1 MSNATILPT
10 PQQQPSND
18 ERPDQQQH
26 APHHRRRPL
35 PDGWECVVTM
45 EEITEQNYVEY
56 QCFPS
61 LQWKSSKMEQCVIE
75 ELLRTQFDT
84 YLQRVQRSDCQAE
97 LRRLL
102 QSGPPIYLSDPI
114 GLPLKK
120 NEEEEEEEED
130 NMDTHIVQLWYASDG
145 QIRSA
150 KLQKAREGHEREELW
165 KELNAFV
172 IDPTTTAA
180 AAATARINADATST
194 MQENTT
200 QL

>member
-1 MSNATILPT
+1 
-10 PQQQPSND
+10 
-18 ERPDQQQH
+18 
-26 APHHRRRPL
+26 
-35 PDGWECVVTM
+35 M

-114 GLPLKK
+114 GLPLKDDDD
-120 NEEEEEEEED
+120 EEEN

-150 KLQKAREGHEREELW
+150 KLQNAVEGQEREELW
-165 KELNAFV
+165 KELNSFL
-172 IDPTTTAA
+172 IDPTAA
-180 AAATARINADATST
+180 AAAATTRINADATST
-194 MQENTT
+194 IQESTT
-200 QL
+200 QR

>member
-1 MSNATILPT
+1 MSGQIR
-10 PQQQPSND
+10 SNIH
-18 ERPDQQQH
+18 P
-26 APHHRRRPL
+26 PHRRRPI

-75 ELLRTQFDT
+75 ELLRTQFHT

-120 NEEEEEEEED
+120 EEEED
-130 NMDTHIVQLWYASDG
+130 EVDTHIVQLWYASDG

-150 KLQKAREGHEREELW
+150 KLQNAVEGQEREELW
-165 KELNAFV
+165 KELNSFL
-172 IDPTTTAA
+172 IDPTAA
-180 AAATARINADATST
+180 SAAATRINADATST
-194 MQENTT
+194 MQESTT
-200 QL
+200 QR

>member
-1 MSNATILPT
+1 
-10 PQQQPSND
+10 
-18 ERPDQQQH
+18 
-26 APHHRRRPL
+26 
-35 PDGWECVVTM
+35 M

-75 ELLRTQFDT
+75 ELLCTQFDT

-114 GLPLKK
+114 GLPLKDDDDD
-120 NEEEEEEEED
+120 EEN

-150 KLQKAREGHEREELW
+150 KLQNAVEGQEREELW
-165 KELNAFV
+165 KELNSFL
-172 IDPTTTAA
+172 IDPTTTTS
-180 AAATARINADATST
+180 AAATTTKINADATST
-194 MQENTT
+194 IQENTT
-200 QL
+200 QR